1 MVEDVSLGGDDVWVW
16 SGCNGMTGQML
27 PVSGRKGGTEDLGGE
42 GKVGEGKRS
51 GRVQGGCKEGA
62 RRAKAYPDRSPQ
74 PRRHQ
79 QAPRRNHF
87 LSSGAGSSISPTQF
101 HS

>member
-51 GRVQGGCKEGA
+51 GMVQGGCNGTI
-62 RRAKAYPDRSPQ
+62 D
-74 PRRHQ
+74 
-79 QAPRRNHF
+79 F
-87 LSSGAGSSISPTQF
+87 LGYQF
-101 HS
+101 

>member
-1 MVEDVSLGGDDVWVW
+1 MAEDVSLGGDDVWVW

-51 GRVQGGCKEGA
+51 GRGRLLSNC
-62 RRAKAYPDRSPQ
+62 
-74 PRRHQ
+74 
-79 QAPRRNHF
+79 HF
-87 LSSGAGSSISPTQF
+87 MFKYIC
-101 HS
+101 